1 MYEILNRTWEGC
13 ETLDYA
19 DTLEKAIEIAE
30 KWYDDMGGNWN
41 LFTSEESVEV
51 WKGKE
56 YVYRAGD

>member
-19 DTLEKAIEIAE
+19 DTLEKAIEIADR
-30 KWYDDMGGNWN
+30 WYEDLGGN
-41 LFTSEESVEV
+41 LATPEESVEV

-56 YVYRAGD
+56 YVYCAG